1 MFDTFKTIL
10 GLFVV
15 LPFLA
20 GIGLYFSVKLRWL
33 QLHKLP
39 LAFRLITR
47 KSSGKESI
55 SSFGALS
62 AVLGGNLGTGNISGI
77 AVAVA
82 TGGPGSLFWMW
93 VMALF
98 GSIIKFAGCFL
109 GLRFRQMSPR
119 GGYVGGPMYYFHY
132 GLNKPLLAKLFS
144 ILTLIAAITVGG
156 FVQINSITLPFHEFG
171 VHPGILGLSMAVF
184 VGYVILGGLKRFAKI
199 SMLIVPLMAVGYLLA
214 CFFIMARNLD
224 AVMPALKLIWVS
236 AFDFS
241 SLLSGVAGYSVMS
254 AVKSGFE
261 RGLFAT
267 DSGVGLAPILHAPVT
282 DRSPGMDIAISQGL
296 ISMISPIIVMIVCTL
311 SGVVLLVTG
320 VWQSTSLQST
330 TMCVEAFRVG
340 FDLFEAG
347 HIVTITLFFFA
358 FTTILTWSYC
368 ADRAIE
374 YLFGAERIRYFQYIF
389 IALIPVGAFAQVH
402 LVWGIADVSM
412 SLMMALNVVG
422 VVWLSPLVIRET
434 RAFFYPG
441 RRHAAGEMIVQQEP
455 KSAAIYKAG
464 GEKDAR

>member
-1 MFDTFKTIL
+1 MFETFKTIL

-20 GIGLYFSVKLRWL
+20 GVGLYLSIKLRWL

-77 AVAVA
+77 AVAIA

-93 VMALF
+93 IMALF
-98 GSIIKFAGCFL
+98 GAVIKFAGCFL
-109 GLRFRQMSPR
+109 GLRFRQMSTR

-132 GLNKPLLAKLFS
+132 GLNRPFLAKLFCV
-144 ILTLIAAITVGG
+144 LTLITAVTVGG
-156 FVQINSITLPFHEFG
+156 FVQINSITLPFFEFG
-171 VHPGILGLSMAVF
+171 VHPAILGLSMAVF

-214 CFFIMARNLD
+214 CFFIMIRNLD
-224 AVMPALKLIWVS
+224 AVVPAIKLIVVS

-241 SLLSGVAGYSVMS
+241 SLLGGVAGYSIMS
-254 AVKSGFE
+254 ALKSGFE

-311 SGVVLLVTG
+311 TGIVLLVTG
-320 VWQSTSLQST
+320 VWQSTELQST

-340 FDLFEAG
+340 FDIFEAG
-347 HIVTITLFFFA
+347 HLVTVTLFFFA

-368 ADRAIE
+368 ADRAVE
-374 YLFGAERIRYFQYIF
+374 YLFGEERIKYFQYIF
-389 IALIPVGAFAQVH
+389 IALIPVGAFAHVNI
-402 LVWGIADVSM
+402 VWSIADVSM
-412 SLMMALNVVG
+412 SLMMALNVIG
-422 VVWLSPLVIRET
+422 VVWLSPIVIKET
-434 RAFFYPG
+434 RAFFYPK
-441 RRHAAGEMIVQQEP
+441 RSLPGEVIMQQEP
-455 KSAAIYKAG
+455 KSAAICKAG
-464 GEKDAR
+464 DEKSVR